1 MEILPTA
8 RPAWQTPAAAVVSV
22 AVHLLLIVAVI
33 RGPAVDRIFDDS
45 RILPALYLYA
55 RDRLPTDLREMR
67 LPIPAPPGIPDGIG
81 RTISTHQ
88 VENQGGP
95 PARPIQGLVPPGVVS
110 ARFDSVFTVL
120 GVDSEVVRVEGSAA
134 PAYPASLLSGGV
146 EGYVEAEFVV
156 DTTGWV
162 DLNSVRILRSSHQE
176 FAASVRLALMGMQFR
191 PAWRGARRVPQLVSQ
206 RFSFRLEHPA
216 PPTTL

>member
-1 MEILPTA
+1 MDTLPTA
-8 RPAWQTPAAAVVSV
+8 RPAWQTPAAALLSV
-22 AVHLLLIVAVI
+22 AVHLLLIVVVI
-33 RGPAVDRIFDDS
+33 RGPSVDRIFDDS

-67 LPIPAPPGIPDGIG
+67 LPIPAPPGNPDGIG
-81 RTISTHQ
+81 RAVVPQ
-88 VENQGGP
+88 QMENHG
-95 PARPIQGLVPPGVVS
+95 RPLAPRIQGLVPPGVLS

-134 PAYPASLLSGGV
+134 PAYPASLLTNGV

-162 DLNSVRILRSSHQE
+162 DLNSVRILHSSHQE

-191 PAWRGARRVPQLVSQ
+191 PAWRGSRRVPQLVSQ